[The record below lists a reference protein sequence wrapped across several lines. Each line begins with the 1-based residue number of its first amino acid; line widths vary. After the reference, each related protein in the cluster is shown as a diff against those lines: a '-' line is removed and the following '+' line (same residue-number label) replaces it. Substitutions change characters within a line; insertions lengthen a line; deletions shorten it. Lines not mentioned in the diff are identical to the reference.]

1 MCKGLEVEEKEVGDR
16 EERGGILGQGATLSR
31 KQRAEAAVEIWR
43 GKLYTHTLE
52 KSAVWGMTLG
62 RNETG

>member
-1 MCKGLEVEEKEVGDR
+1 MCKGLDVEEKEVGDR

-43 GKLYTHTLE
+43 GK
-52 KSAVWGMTLG
+52 
-62 RNETG
+62 